1 MDTGIINN
9 PWVIGIGGGIIS
21 SLIVFFVTQYISRK
35 RGKREYIQKIEIANN
50 DILYFIRPLIIDK
63 KIPTMEIISA
73 IRFSTAKKYGIKEE
87 DLYNETSLY
96 NDLVTEIM
104 ANSFLSAEQKLEF
117 CDLLKQMKSSS
128 YNMNKNIELMYL
140 VGKGNFSTK
149 FSSMLLAFTSF
160 LMVLT
165 STLLAATNFD
175 ISTLELSDD
184 SIIILMCIAT
194 SIPILVSVIS
204 IVYKDLYRFK
214 SKRLNTKDRTS
225 KTES

>member
-35 RGKREYIQKIEIANN
+35 RGKREYMQKIEIANN

-63 KIPTMEIISA
+63 KIPTREIISA

-140 VGKGNFSTK
+140 IGKGNFSTK
-149 FSSMLLAFTSF
+149 FSSMLL
-160 LMVLT
+160 VLW
-165 STLLAATNFD
+165 
-175 ISTLELSDD
+175 
-184 SIIILMCIAT
+184 C
-194 SIPILVSVIS
+194 
-204 IVYKDLYRFK
+204 
-214 SKRLNTKDRTS
+214 
-225 KTES
+225 